1 MASKADFTP
10 EEWKTIVAA
19 APMVGLAVTCASP
32 NGPWGVMKEMLSMG
46 MAMAEM
52 LQKGSSNPLIAALA
66 ADLKARETKPE
77 PPEGL
82 KDPEQAKELA
92 LNYIRAVNDLVKR
105 KVKGDEAD
113 EFKKWL
119 LAVGQRVAEASNE
132 GGIFGFGSE
141 RVSDAEKNVLRQ
153 IAFALDLPASLRR
166 FASITAGLIPRY
178 PSQVGGVH
186 GQNQRRNGE

>member
-1 MASKADFTP
+1 MADKSDFTP

-52 LQKGSSNPLIAALA
+52 LQKGSANPLIAELA
-66 ADLKARETKPE
+66 ADLKARQTKPE
-77 PPEGL
+77 PPQGI

-92 LNYIRAVNDLVKR
+92 LNHIRAVNDIVSR
-105 KVKGDEAD
+105 KAKADEAD

-119 LAVGQRVAEASNE
+119 LAVGERVAEASNE
-132 GGIFGFGSE
+132 GGIFGIGGE
-141 RVSDAEKNVLRQ
+141 RVSEAEKNVLRQ
-153 IAFALDLPASLRR
+153 IAFALGLPAS
-166 FASITAGLIPRY
+166 
-178 PSQVGGVH
+178 
-186 GQNQRRNGE
+186 

>member
-1 MASKADFTP
+1 MTAKSDFTAD
-10 EEWKTIVAA
+10 EWKAIVAA

-66 ADLKARETKPE
+66 GDLKARQTKMEAPT
-77 PPEGL
+77 GM
-82 KDPEQAKELA
+82 KDPEMCKDTA
-92 LNYIRAVNDLVKR
+92 LKHVRAVNEIIDR
-105 KVKGDEAD
+105 KVKGEEGE

-119 LAVGQRVAEASNE
+119 LAVARRVAEAANE
-132 GGIFGFGSE
+132 GGVFGFGGD

-153 IAFALDLPASLRR
+153 IAFALGQPAS
-166 FASITAGLIPRY
+166 
-178 PSQVGGVH
+178 
-186 GQNQRRNGE
+186 